1 MRLSIRIGFSKLLKL
16 GIRIP
21 SLKEY
26 RPRAFELAGL
36 CLIIAGV
43 YVLIGPG
50 FALLVAGVA
59 LVAAGYTLSD

>member
-1 MRLSIRIGFSKLLKL
+1 MRLSVRTDFSKLLKL
-16 GIRIP
+16 WNVPQI
-21 SLKEY
+21 LKEY